1 MQSKKT
7 LLSKGFTLIELLV
20 VVAILVILAGLVLPR
35 LDRVQ
40 AKANKGVSGNGS
52 IGVARYVQT
61 ARVLNNAYPDQWDSL
76 LQTSGVLWTGAEGSK
91 QLDPQLT
98 GVTFVPGNHHKI
110 IETAFTAADDEYVR
124 SLSRIGI
131 KTFMDV
137 DPADNDFPG
146 NAFHHPRVL
155 TNTSKYATIN
165 AISATDPNPTADGDA
180 KAIIAHLYPKTG
192 AIPTDVKLIVLG
204 FGPTNTAIGDVMQE
218 VPFYAN
224 TEPNLYYHRYLCI
237 FEAYGDGKRAQLK
250 ATVGADGD
258 IASDELNEYY
268 TE

>member
-98 GVTFVPGNHHKI
+98 GVTFVPGNHHKV
-110 IETAFTAADDEYVR
+110 IETQFTGAADDEYVR

-137 DPADNDFPG
+137 DPTDNDFPG
-146 NAFHHPRVL
+146 NAFHHSRSL

-165 AISATDPNPTADGDA
+165 TSTLFTPGDGDA
-180 KAIIAHLYPKTG
+180 DGIISHLYPKTG
-192 AIPTDVKLIVLG
+192 TIPAGVKLVVLG
-204 FGPTNTAIGDVMQE
+204 FGPTNTAIGDIVQE

-268 TE
+268 SE